1 MTRYT
6 IQQENKIENQQQIT
20 LALQEKLEKQ
30 EQRLKNIEMLLLVVK
45 NK

>member
-6 IQQENKIENQQQIT
+6 IQKENKIENEQQIN
-20 LALQEKLEKQ
+20 LALQEKLEEQ
-30 EQRLKNIEMLLLVVK
+30 EQRLKNIEILLLAVK